1 VGGGAA
7 DADVGGGRFVI
18 TTKIIGTGRG
28 VPPRVLTNADLM
40 KMVDTSDAWIVERT
54 GIRERHILEPNL
66 AASDLG
72 TEAARAACAKAGVD
86 PSTIDCIIV
95 GTVTGDCPFPSTAT
109 FIQKKLGAMPGGCA
123 FDLSAACAGFIYGL
137 SIGDA
142 FIRRGQFKRV
152 LVIGVEIL
160 SRIIDWTDRGTCVL
174 FGDGAGAVLLA
185 PHEGPEPKDDKTAP
199 GILSTHLYADG
210 GLTDILMQP
219 AGGSR
224 EPLTPQAIAEKRNFV
239 KMNGR
244 EVYKH
249 AVRNMASASKAALDA
264 NGLGP
269 DDVSWVVAHQANL
282 RIIEGV
288 ADRVGI
294 PMERFY
300 INVDRYGNTS
310 SASVPTALD
319 EAVELG
325 KIKAGDLLLFSA
337 LGGGLAWAS
346 ALVRW

>member
-1 VGGGAA
+1 
-7 DADVGGGRFVI
+7 
-18 TTKIIGTGRG
+18 
-28 VPPRVLTNADLM
+28 M

-54 GIRERHILEPNL
+54 GIKERHILADGL

-72 TEAARAACAKAGVD
+72 TDAAREACRKAGVS
-86 PSTIDCIIV
+86 PSEIDCIIV

-142 FIRRGQFKRV
+142 FVRRGQFKRV
-152 LVIGVEIL
+152 LVVGVEIL
-160 SRIIDWTDRGTCVL
+160 SRIVDWTDRSTCVL
-174 FGDGAGAVLLA
+174 FGDGAGAVIL
-185 PHEGPEPKDDKTAP
+185 GPDESGKR
-199 GILSTHLYADG
+199 GVLSTHLYADG
-210 GLTDILMQP
+210 TLTDILLQP

-224 EPLTPQAIAEKRNFV
+224 EPLTPANMAEKKHLV

-249 AVRNMASASKAALDA
+249 AVRNMAAASKTALDA
-264 NGLGP
+264 NGLQAS
-269 DDVSWVVAHQANL
+269 DVNWVISHQANL

-288 ADRVGI
+288 AERVGI
-294 PMERFY
+294 PMERFF

-325 KIKAGDLLLFSA
+325 KLKDGDLLLFSA

-346 ALVRW
+346 AAVRW

>member
-1 VGGGAA
+1 
-7 DADVGGGRFVI
+7 VI
-18 TTKIIGTGRG
+18 SSRIIGTGRG

-40 KMVDTSDAWIVERT
+40 KMVETSDSWIVERT
-54 GIRERHILEPNL
+54 GIRERHILDKGL

-72 TEAARAACAKAGVD
+72 TEAARAACQKAGVD
-86 PSTIDCIIV
+86 PATIDCIIV

-109 FIQKKLGAMPGGCA
+109 FIQKKLGARPGGCA

-142 FIRRGQFKRV
+142 FVRRGQFKRV
-152 LVIGVEIL
+152 MVIGVEVL
-160 SRIIDWTDRGTCVL
+160 SRVVDWTDRGTCVL

-185 PHEGPEPKDDKTAP
+185 PEEDSRRGV
-199 GILSTHLYADG
+199 LSTHLYADG
-210 GLTDILMQP
+210 SLTEILLQP

-224 EPLTPQAIAEKRNFV
+224 EPLTPEGIADKRHLV

-249 AVRNMASASKAALDA
+249 AVRNMAAASKAALEA
-264 NGLGP
+264 NGLSP
-269 DDVSWVVAHQANL
+269 DDVTWVIAHQANI

-288 ADRVGI
+288 AERVGI
-294 PMERFY
+294 PMERFH

-325 KIKAGDLLLFSA
+325 KIKDGDLLLFSA